1 MRFSS
6 FCIFPSAFIVG
17 AYVCVLAHLC
27 ACVSVCV
34 EGGEGH
40 AVGGDLGFTTQV
52 SLKDQNVNTP
62 SSLFV
67 AFPGCKNDW

>member
-1 MRFSS
+1 M
-6 FCIFPSAFIVG
+6 
-17 AYVCVLAHLC
+17 
-27 ACVSVCV
+27 CVSVCV

-40 AVGGDLGFTTQV
+40 TVGGDLGFTTQV